1 MEHEGI
7 ADEAVR
13 SAKRWLVSAELNAGK
28 GNYDSALY
36 SLEMSVEIAM
46 KAVLLSIGI
55 DVPKSHRIGD
65 VFTASVRDEKRLP
78 EEFKRHV
85 EECVDIFN
93 ALLELRAAGGYM
105 FESKTTMDELRTE
118 YERYRKDAENVVGLC
133 AVAVHAAT
141 SGS

>member
-7 ADEAVR
+7 AEEAIG

-65 VFTASVRDEKRLP
+65 VFAASVREDKRLP
-78 EEFKRHV
+78 DEFKSHIG
-85 EECVDIFN
+85 ECTDIFN
-93 ALLELRAAGGYM
+93 ALLGLRAAGGYM
-105 FESKTTMDELRTE
+105 FEAKTTMGELKDE
-118 YERYRKDAENVVGLC
+118 YERYRKGAEDVVGLC
-133 AVAVHAAT
+133 EGAVDVVASV
-141 SGS
+141 S